1 MALDIEILNSG
12 DVTVDTSF
20 LAKYRTPGTPAP
32 VCVNTF
38 LIRGL
43 SIGPVLVDTGF
54 RSREI
59 MATVGMAATDAV
71 DGTLDVQLQ
80 ARGIKPSDVAMIVH
94 THLHIDHA
102 GKTDLFPDSTR
113 VVVSRRELEVSCG
126 GSGGPGY
133 PAPDIKH
140 ILGRVWRRDAVQL
153 LDAEDGD
160 IVELLP
166 GLAVE
171 RSGGH
176 TEGSLSVLVE
186 THDGLA
192 RICGDVFYNLEH
204 QLGNPFDEVLFAEP
218 HLSGNTAVSERQE
231 RRAMKRATQGC
242 KWLLPSHDAPGRL
255 EGGRLIAR
263 TVGSTVPDR
272 PSAS

>member
-1 MALDIEILNSG
+1 MALEIEIINAG

-20 LAKYRTPGTPAP
+20 LAKHRTPGTPAA
-32 VCVNTF
+32 VCVNAF

-43 SIGPVLVDTGF
+43 SAGPVLVDTGF
-54 RSREI
+54 RSTEI
-59 MATVGMAATDAV
+59 MTTVGMVATDAPA
-71 DGTLDVQLQ
+71 GTLEAQLEI
-80 ARGIKPSDVAMIVH
+80 RGIKPGDVAMIIH

-102 GKTDLFPDSTR
+102 GKDDLFPDSTR
-113 VVVSRRELEVSCG
+113 VVTSRRELEIGCN
-126 GSGGPGY
+126 GSGGGGY
-133 PAPDIKH
+133 PAPDMKH
-140 ILGRVWRRDAVQL
+140 LLGRVWRQDAIQL

-160 IVELLP
+160 VIEVLP

-186 THDGLA
+186 TRDGLA

-204 QLGNPFDEVLFAEP
+204 QLGNPFDEVLFNEP
-218 HLSGNTAVSERQE
+218 HISGNTAMSERQE
-231 RRAMKRATQGC
+231 RRAMKRAVRGC

-255 EGGRLIAR
+255 ERGRLVAR
-263 TVGSTVPDR
+263 VGGDMVPPR
-272 PSAS
+272 P